1 MIATI
6 KHNYHFVCVQQ
17 EHLRYDS
24 LKTYFARALVCDWVC
39 LPQDN
44 MRSQTLEDLASAAV
58 PSLSGEHPSSA
69 RDREFS
75 TRG

>member
-17 EHLRYDS
+17 EHLRSDS
-24 LKTYFARALVCDWVC
+24 LKTYFTRALVCDWVVF
-39 LPQDN
+39 PSDN
-44 MRSQTLEDLASAAV
+44 MKSQTLKDLVSAAG
-58 PSLSGEHPSSA
+58 PSPSGEHPSPV

-75 TRG
+75 T